1 MLSLFRSTMDI
12 KIVQNGTEQTEINN
26 SLKQNYIRIQPVIYF
41 VTEFVQE
48 VLDLL
53 YILYSLII
61 KIIFFYFSIYKVGNK
76 TQSIPD
82 RMFFV

>member
-1 MLSLFRSTMDI
+1 MDI

-26 SLKQNYIRIQPVIYF
+26 SLKQNYIIIQPVIYF

-53 YILYSLII
+53 YIFYSLII
-61 KIIFFYFSIYKVGNK
+61 KIILFYFSIYKVGNK
-76 TQSIPD
+76 TLSIPD
-82 RMFFV
+82 RKFFV